1 MLMLRL
7 MLKIDHILEICLE
20 NKICWQSRQFSSLKV
35 VNFEV
40 RSAFG
45 NVSLRKLV
53 DWESATGTKEWKF
66 GRFVTSAMEHTA
78 NAFFC
83 ISYIVIVLVYPAFI
97 ILKWRFHFCPLTP
110 TKI

>member
-1 MLMLRL
+1 MLMSMLMLRL

-66 GRFVTSAMEHTA
+66 GRFVNGTYSKC
-78 NAFFC
+78 FFC
-83 ISYIVIVLVYPAFI
+83 ISYNVIVLEYSTFI
-97 ILKWRFHFCPLTP
+97 KFKW
-110 TKI
+110 